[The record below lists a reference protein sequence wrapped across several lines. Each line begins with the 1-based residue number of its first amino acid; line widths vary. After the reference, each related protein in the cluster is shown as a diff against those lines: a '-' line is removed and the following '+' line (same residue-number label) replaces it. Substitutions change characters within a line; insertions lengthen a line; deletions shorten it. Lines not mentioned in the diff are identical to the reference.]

1 MARIK
6 DPLAGLTRPNPSH
19 ADEQIATVLHSMPAG
34 DWVILTGAGVSTDSG
49 LPDYR
54 GPNSPRRTPMTIQA
68 FRASASNRRHYWARS
83 FLGWDKILDAHP
95 GPAHHE
101 LARIAPGGLITQN
114 VDGLHQAAGSENVID
129 LHGRLDRV
137 ICLRCENLFDRQW
150 VQEELHALNPDF
162 ARQLGVSAEMLE
174 TAPDGDV
181 AVVDTQGFV
190 VLPCPVCGGDLKPD
204 VVFFGDSVPAERNR
218 EAHALAGRGRG
229 LVVLG
234 SSLAVLSGLRFV
246 KDAFKEGKPIVV
258 VTDGPTRGDELVT
271 YRSVSRVKDFLPLW

>member
-1 MARIK
+1 
-6 DPLAGLTRPNPSH
+6 
-19 ADEQIATVLHSMPAG
+19 
-34 DWVILTGAGVSTDSG
+34 
-49 LPDYR
+49 
-54 GPNSPRRTPMTIQA
+54 MTIQA

-150 VQEELHALNPDF
+150 VQDELHALNPDF

-181 AVVDTQGFV
+181 AVDDTQGFV

-246 KDAFKEGKPIVV
+246 KNAFKEGKPIVV

>member
-54 GPNSPRRTPMTIQA
+54 GLNSPRRTPMTIQA
-68 FRASASNRRHYWARS
+68 FRASATNRRHYWARS

>member
-68 FRASASNRRHYWARS
+68 FRASATNRRHYWARS

>member
-68 FRASASNRRHYWARS
+68 FRASATNRRHYWARS

-150 VQEELHALNPDF
+150 VQDELHALNPDF